1 MPNGTSLN
9 QSNLAQYQSSTRLV
23 GTVLS
28 TNYYPFTVSYGRYDM
43 AEIV

>member
-23 GTVLS
+23 GTVL